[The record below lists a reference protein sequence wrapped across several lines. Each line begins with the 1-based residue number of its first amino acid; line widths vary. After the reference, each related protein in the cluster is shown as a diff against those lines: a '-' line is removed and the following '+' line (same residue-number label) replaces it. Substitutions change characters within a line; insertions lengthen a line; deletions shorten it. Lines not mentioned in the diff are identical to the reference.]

1 MDSYGR
7 IFQHLLHQNFLTGT
21 AYMLT
26 HKVGSL
32 HTLFHFIGN
41 HISPVTSRESHNK
54 GEVTFL
60 YSGNADFQ
68 MFFDLQR
75 NIVSRI
81 CGRFAVFISID
92 AEEGKISGMAGPHPV
107 VCVGSEFTN
116 RRGGSTYHAN
126 IAVYGLYKHI
136 IFISSVK
143 SFKFKFGCRSDFYI
157 FIFGEA
163 FCYFAQVAWRQII
176 STVRIFIFLQL
187 IGYVTGYIKDT
198 VNKSDGQSRC
208 GKFCITVHSPESFCQ
223 VIMLYV
229 TMLLDS
235 SVTTMM
241 IGEYQSFRR
250 NDFSG
255 TSATEVYNSIFQR
268 EAIGIVYLFNRN
280 LQTEF
285 PHGNCILCFQ
295 VS

>member
-7 IFQHLLHQNFLTGT
+7 IFQHLLHQNFLTGPT
-21 AYMLT
+21 YMLT

-32 HTLFHFIGN
+32 HTLFHFVRN
-41 HISPVTSRESHNK
+41 HISPVASRESHNK

-107 VCVGSEFTN
+107 VCVGSEFTD
-116 RRGGSTYHAN
+116 RRGRSTYHAD

-163 FCYFAQVAWRQII
+163 FCYFA
-176 STVRIFIFLQL
+176 
-187 IGYVTGYIKDT
+187 
-198 VNKSDGQSRC
+198 
-208 GKFCITVHSPESFCQ
+208 
-223 VIMLYV
+223 
-229 TMLLDS
+229 
-235 SVTTMM
+235 
-241 IGEYQSFRR
+241 
-250 NDFSG
+250 
-255 TSATEVYNSIFQR
+255 
-268 EAIGIVYLFNRN
+268 
-280 LQTEF
+280 
-285 PHGNCILCFQ
+285 
-295 VS
+295 